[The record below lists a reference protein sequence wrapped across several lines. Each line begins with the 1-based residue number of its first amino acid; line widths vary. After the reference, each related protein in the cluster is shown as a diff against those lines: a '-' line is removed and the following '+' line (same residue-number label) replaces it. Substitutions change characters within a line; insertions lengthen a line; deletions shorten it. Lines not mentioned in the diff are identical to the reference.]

1 MAALEVRLFG
11 KVFVEQDGRPVSSL
25 SAKALELLCYLLV
38 YRDRA
43 HTREALAGVLWPEA
57 SYPLSKKYLR
67 QTLWQLQTTLGS
79 QPGDGDGTRH
89 DDGRGNG
96 GAAAGNGNGNGN
108 GQVAAEGLLLLN
120 PGWVR
125 LNPGAGWWLDVE
137 AFEDAYTRCRDLP
150 GHDLT
155 DAHAQALEEAV
166 VLYQGDLIE
175 AWYHDWCIYE
185 RDRLQLTYLAM
196 LEKLMSWC
204 EARGAYARGVAYG
217 QRILRHDP
225 ARECTHRQLMRLYHQ
240 AGDRTTALR
249 QYERCAAAV
258 AKEFNLEPSEETI
271 WLYRQIRAGHLE
283 GGLGPVT
290 PPPPVGVADARLLA
304 DLQVRLD
311 HIQAT
316 MSAFKDQIHQLTL
329 LSVVLRDSLQT
340 PRQTVHETP

>member
-1 MAALEVRLFG
+1 MRRSGWHPDGPFGANLDILAASVEDHPIPTFVAKGAVAPRRRRRPARLRQGRAGWDAHHCVPVDAGGLPMAALEVRLFG

-89 DDGRGNG
+89 GDGRGNG
-96 GAAAGNGNGNGN
+96 GAALDNGN
-108 GQVAAEGLLLLN
+108 GQVTAEGLLLLN

-137 AFEDAYTRCRDLP
+137 AFEDAYARCRDLP

-175 AWYHDWCIYE
+175 
-185 RDRLQLTYLAM
+185 
-196 LEKLMSWC
+196 
-204 EARGAYARGVAYG
+204 
-217 QRILRHDP
+217 
-225 ARECTHRQLMRLYHQ
+225 
-240 AGDRTTALR
+240 
-249 QYERCAAAV
+249 
-258 AKEFNLEPSEETI
+258 
-271 WLYRQIRAGHLE
+271 
-283 GGLGPVT
+283 
-290 PPPPVGVADARLLA
+290 
-304 DLQVRLD
+304 
-311 HIQAT
+311 
-316 MSAFKDQIHQLTL
+316 
-329 LSVVLRDSLQT
+329 
-340 PRQTVHETP
+340 